1 MKTPQFDLQHNPDD
15 VIFMRKSARR
25 FDWRA
30 FMTLRH
36 AVMAA
41 GCVALMVVLW
51 SVASPRVA
59 ALGAGMLGIVAFVAV
74 EMSARRR
81 WEKDIVAELRRTGA
95 DFDRLVR
102 EVARNRNDLADVRR
116 MLADAGDMARHV
128 GRDMSADDG
137 IEQRMVKAI
146 AEQLS
151 RMDAPQR
158 AITADELDEPEITL
172 PVIDGLTAENAAQ
185 KMTDEEVMLY
195 VRHAV
200 QQDSIDL
207 FLQPIVNLPQR
218 KPRFF
223 EMLSRIR
230 ITGEIYL
237 PAERYIAVAMKHDMV
252 PVIDNLLLLRALQ
265 FIRDKGE
272 DDAMGRAWFC
282 NITSLTLNDPKFM
295 GDLVEFIAAYREL
308 APRLVFEFGQQDLAT
323 MRGET
328 LPVLDGLSR
337 LGCRFSMDRV
347 RELSFDYAYLE
358 ARHVR
363 FVKVE
368 AALLVSVMR
377 EIGGLDRIRRLKADL
392 DNHGIDLIVEKIES
406 ERQLVQLL
414 DIEIDYGQGYLFG
427 KPARDALFTPEI

>member
-81 WEKDIVAELRRTGA
+81 WEKDIVTELRRTGA

-158 AITADELDEPEITL
+158 AMTADELDEPEITL

>member
-1 MKTPQFDLQHNPDD
+1 MKLPRFDLQHNPDD
-15 VIFMRKSARR
+15 VIFMRKSTRR

-30 FMTLRH
+30 LLTLRH

-41 GCVALMVVLW
+41 GFVAFMVVLC

-59 ALGAGMLGIVAFVAV
+59 ALGAGMLGIVGFVAV

-81 WEKDIVAELRRTGA
+81 WEKDIVAELRRMGG

-158 AITADELDEPEITL
+158 AIELAELDEPEIIL
-172 PVIDGLTAENAAQ
+172 PVIEGLTAENAAQ
-185 KMTDEEVMLY
+185 KLTDEEVMLY

-200 QQDSIDL
+200 QKDIIDL

-230 ITGEIYL
+230 IKDEIYL

-265 FIRDKGE
+265 FIRDKGD

-295 GDLVEFIAAYREL
+295 GDLVEFIATYRTL

-347 RELSFDYAYLE
+347 RELSFDFAYLE

-368 AALLVSVMR
+368 AALLVAAMHD
-377 EIGGLDRIRRLKADL
+377 IGGLDRIRRLKADL

-414 DIEIDYGQGYLFG
+414 DIDIDYGQGYLFG
-427 KPARDALFTPEI
+427 KPVRDAQLTPEI